1 MLTIMQKHHVI
12 TSRHLIERKICVSP
26 VPEYNS
32 AAIKAVRKKLELTQ
46 AAFASILNTSL
57 STVKQ
62 WELGRKRPSGT
73 SAKLLDVLSRKG
85 LEALI

>member
-1 MLTIMQKHHVI
+1 MTHKHQVI
-12 TSRHLIERKICVSP
+12 TSRHVIEREIFVPP

-32 AAIKAVRKKLELTQ
+32 AAIKAVREKLELSQ

-62 WELGRKRPSGT
+62 WELGLKRPSGT

-85 LEALI
+85 LEALC

>member
-1 MLTIMQKHHVI
+1 V
-12 TSRHLIERKICVSP
+12 IEREIFVPS

-32 AAIKAVRKKLELTQ
+32 EAIKAVREKLELSQ

-62 WELGRKRPSGT
+62 WELGLKRPSGT

-85 LEALI
+85 LEALC